1 MEEKKRY
8 NLGILIGGVH
18 TYFPKEHIKGIS
30 EAAKELD
37 VNVCFFLGTRTK
49 DFFEDVLGGSQK
61 NSYDYQFN
69 TIHDY
74 SLIGGLDGL
83 IINYGT
89 LGIQLKEDNPDKF
102 ARKYNS
108 MPTVFLTEVVD
119 IPNCHSLICDNKGGI
134 HMIVR
139 HLVEEHHLS
148 RILFVAGP
156 EHNTDAIERKEA
168 YLEAMESYRF
178 PVTPRMIAQGDYSEF
193 VDKQVERLLD
203 DNPDAQAIVFAN
215 DEMAFAGYRVCEKR
229 GLRVGRDIMITG
241 FDDCERASGMEPPL
255 TTVLQDGELM
265 GKMAVYDLVRWL
277 DGEDTGSEEV
287 SRRVP
292 VSLVKR
298 ESCGCMSE
306 ELEKKATSENLSTQV
321 HRLNKTIAR
330 MKMELIGFQRKSW
343 FIPVLGRDLN
353 NCMDDEQ
360 AFLKEIMGKMR
371 ELHTRCTHLFLLDEP
386 IVYDGRRKW
395 TCPYNL
401 HLAASYEDGR
411 ITTKAAYERPQVMK
425 ENGLCHLMENGKR
438 HQYMVFL
445 LFSGEKQYGLLA
457 CDIDQEDF
465 PFFYVISLQIGLSL
479 RYLEISKAEATRRL
493 EMSRNM
499 EEIQER
505 NRVLG
510 IISEYDELTGLLNLR
525 GFMEHTR
532 RVCQAGN
539 GQRAYMIYGDLDHLK
554 EINDTWGHPAGNFA
568 LKSVAEIL
576 KGCLRSNDI
585 LGRVGGDE
593 YIIMLECEEADFGET
608 FRQRIK
614 LACNRFNEKS
624 GKPFLVEISLGIT
637 EFRPNSSTN
646 VQQVISLADQQL
658 YEAKKHR
665 RKSVSRANNEYIT

>member
-37 VNVCFFLGTRTK
+37 VNVCFFLGTQTK
-49 DFFEDVLGGSQK
+49 DFFEDVLGGTQK

-89 LGIQLKEDNPDKF
+89 LGIQLKEDNPDEF
-102 ARKYNS
+102 ARKYNGI
-108 MPTVFLTEVVD
+108 PTVFLTEVVD

-168 YLEAMESYRF
+168 YLEAMESF
-178 PVTPRMIAQGDYSEF
+178 HLPVTPRMIAQGDYSEF

-306 ELEKKATSENLSTQV
+306 ELEKKETSENLSTQV

-343 FIPVLGRDLN
+343 FIPVLARDLN

-360 AFLKEIMGKMR
+360 AFLKEIMEKMR
-371 ELHTRCTHLFLLDEP
+371 ELHTRGTHLFLLDEP

-401 HLAASYEDGR
+401 HLAASYEAGR

-479 RYLEISKAEATRRL
+479 RYLEISKAEAARRL

-637 EFRPNSSTN
+637 EFRPNISTDI
-646 VQQVISLADQQL
+646 QQVISLADQQL

-665 RKSVSRANNEYIT
+665 RKSVSRANNG

>member
-8 NLGILIGGVH
+8 NLGVLIGGVH

-30 EAAKELD
+30 EAASELD

-49 DFFEDVLGGSQK
+49 DFFEDVLGSKQK

-89 LGIQLKEDNPDKF
+89 LGIQLREVDPNEF
-102 ARKYNS
+102 ARKYNGIT
-108 MPTVFLTEVVD
+108 TVFLTEVVD
-119 IPNCHSLICDNKGGI
+119 VPNCHSLICDNKGGI
-134 HMIVR
+134 AMVIS

-148 RILFVAGP
+148 RILFMAGP

-168 YLEAMESYRF
+168 YLETMKKYGL
-178 PVTPRMIAQGDYSEF
+178 PVTHGMIAQGDYSEF
-193 VDKQVERLLD
+193 VDKQVEYLLD
-203 DNPDAQAIVFAN
+203 SNPDAQAIVFAN

-229 GLRVGRDIMITG
+229 GLVVGKDIMITG

-255 TTVLQDGELM
+255 TTIQQDGELM
-265 GKMAVYDLVRWL
+265 GKMAVYDLVNRL
-277 DGEDTGSEEV
+277 DGKDPGKEAV

-292 VSLVKR
+292 VSFVKR
-298 ESCGCMSE
+298 ESCGCVSE
-306 ELEKKATSENLSTQV
+306 DVSKKETLMGLGAQV
-321 HRLNKTIAR
+321 HRLNKTIAG
-330 MKMELIGFQRKSW
+330 MKLELISFQRKSW
-343 FIPVLGRDLN
+343 FIPVLARDLN
-353 NCMDDEQ
+353 DCMDDEQ
-360 AFLKEIMGKMR
+360 AFLKEIMEKMR

-386 IVYDGRRKW
+386 IVYDGKRKW

-401 HLAASYEDGR
+401 HLAASYENGK
-411 ITTKAAYERPQVMK
+411 IITKAAYERPLVMK
-425 ENGLCHLMENGKR
+425 ENGICDLMENEER
-438 HQYMVFL
+438 HQFMVFL
-445 LFSGEKQYGLLA
+445 LFSGEKQYGLLV

-479 RYLEISKAEATRRL
+479 HYLEISKAEAARRL
-493 EMSRNM
+493 EMSRDI
-499 EEIQER
+499 EEIKEK

-525 GFMEHTR
+525 GFMEHTK

-568 LKSVAEIL
+568 LRSVAEIL

-593 YIIMLECEEADFGET
+593 YIIMLECEEADFGEK
-608 FRQRIK
+608 FRERVKMACK
-614 LACNRFNEKS
+614 LFNEKS
-624 GKPFLVEISLGIT
+624 GKPFLVEISLGIA
-637 EFRPNSSTN
+637 EFRPNISTDI
-646 VQQVISLADQQL
+646 QQVISLADQQL

-665 RKSVSRANNEYIT
+665 KKSVSRANNEGA